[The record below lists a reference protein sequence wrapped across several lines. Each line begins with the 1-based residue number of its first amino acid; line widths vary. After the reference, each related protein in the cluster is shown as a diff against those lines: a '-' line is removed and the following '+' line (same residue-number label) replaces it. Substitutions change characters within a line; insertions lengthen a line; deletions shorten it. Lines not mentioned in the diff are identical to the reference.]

1 MKYIICFFI
10 ISLSIQ
16 AKELAMLTDLS
27 DLRWENRVI
36 VVNTVND
43 KDSISKIF
51 EQHET
56 ELNERDIV
64 WFIMQNNT
72 VSSNFSGNIA
82 DNFVPNMIQN
92 YKINAQLEQ
101 GNVMLIG
108 KDGGIKWVAKRL
120 DLAAIFSKIDSMP
133 MRQVE
138 MRAKQVKYK

>member
-36 VVNTVND
+36 VVSTVND

-108 KDGGIKWVAKRL
+108 KDGGIKWAAKRL
-120 DLAAIFSKIDSMP
+120 NLADIFSKIDSMP

-138 MRAKQVKYK
+138 MRPK

>member
-1 MKYIICFFI
+1 MKYVICFFI

-36 VVNTVND
+36 VVSTVND

-108 KDGGIKWVAKRL
+108 KDGGIKWAAKRL
-120 DLAAIFSKIDSMP
+120 NLADIFSKIDSMP

-138 MRAKQVKYK
+138 MRPK

>member
-108 KDGGIKWVAKRL
+108 KDGGIKWAAKRL
-120 DLAAIFSKIDSMP
+120 NLADIFSKIDSMP

-138 MRAKQVKYK
+138 MRPK

>member
-1 MKYIICFFI
+1 MKYVICFFI

-36 VVNTVND
+36 VVSTVND

-108 KDGGIKWVAKRL
+108 KDGGIKWAAKRIN
-120 DLAAIFSKIDSMP
+120 LATIFSKIDSMP
-133 MRQVE
+133 MRQIE
-138 MRAKQVKYK
+138 MRAK

>member
-36 VVNTVND
+36 VVSTVND

-120 DLAAIFSKIDSMP
+120 DLADIFSKIDSMP

-138 MRAKQVKYK
+138 MRPK

>member
-1 MKYIICFFI
+1 MKYVICFFI

-36 VVNTVND
+36 FVSTVND

-82 DNFVPNMIQN
+82 DNFVPNMI
-92 YKINAQLEQ
+92 
-101 GNVMLIG
+101 
-108 KDGGIKWVAKRL
+108 
-120 DLAAIFSKIDSMP
+120 
-133 MRQVE
+133 
-138 MRAKQVKYK
+138 

>member
-1 MKYIICFFI
+1 MKYIIFFI

-36 VVNTVND
+36 VVSTVND

-108 KDGGIKWVAKRL
+108 KDGGIKWAAKRL
-120 DLAAIFSKIDSMP
+120 NLADIFSKIDSMP

-138 MRAKQVKYK
+138 MRPK

>member
-1 MKYIICFFI
+1 MKYVICFFI

-36 VVNTVND
+36 VVSTVND

-51 EQHET
+51 EQYET

-108 KDGGIKWVAKRL
+108 KDGGIKWAAKRL
-120 DLAAIFSKIDSMP
+120 NLADIFSKIDSMP

-138 MRAKQVKYK
+138 MRPK

>member
-1 MKYIICFFI
+1 MKYVICFFI

-36 VVNTVND
+36 VVSTVND

-108 KDGGIKWVAKRL
+108 KDGGIKWAAKRL
-120 DLAAIFSKIDSMP
+120 NLADIFSKIDSMP

-138 MRAKQVKYK
+138 MRAK